1 MFCFMEGDAGSES
14 ARPDEWGAAVANGDA
29 TKLAELV
36 LLWSGSKPERALS
49 ILENC
54 VSLLEEVLEE
64 VEPSGPSPS
73 PLPPPPTDSD
83 AWGSAVASG
92 DATELAELVL
102 LWCGVLPHPALSIL
116 RGCVAVLEKEVALSA
131 PASSSLPSPQTSRG
145 PTRNSCLNALTVTL
159 NDTCDGK
166 SWYTSTKE
174 LQLASLE
181 FCMACRNHQTL
192 HLIVEAKTPR
202 RLLAAADAP
211 PTQQTSLA
219 CTRVPRVRARCVTWD
234 VTTAAELRIPILAM
248 TGVDCLEFGNAFG
261 GSLKAVAWPRR
272 LKRIEFCYS
281 SPFNRPIDQ
290 VEWPDSLQTL
300 LFGLSF
306 NQPIKAVR
314 WPACL
319 QRLVLGT
326 SFNQPIDGVE
336 WPVSLQELTFGFAFD
351 QPIEE
356 VSWPES
362 LRELSFGF
370 RFNQP
375 LEGAVWP
382 GSLKKLHLGDRFARP
397 IAQVEWPDSLKKLSV
412 GHAFDQPLGGTSWP
426 DSLQTLSFGNVFNQ
440 PIKDVRWPD
449 SLQTLSFGEL
459 FNQPINQVSWPAS
472 LRELTVGGNFRQNTA
487 EARWPPG
494 LVRRGAL

>member
-1 MFCFMEGDAGSES
+1 MFFFMEGDAGSGS
-14 ARPDEWGAAVANGDA
+14 ARPDEWGSAVANGDA
-29 TKLAELV
+29 AKLAELV
-36 LLWSGSKPERALS
+36 LLWSGSISERALS
-49 ILENC
+49 ILESC

-64 VEPSGPSPS
+64 VEPVGPTPS
-73 PLPPPPTDSD
+73 PLPPPPTDRD

-102 LWCGVLPHPALSIL
+102 LWCGALPHPALSIL
-116 RGCVAVLEKEVALSA
+116 RGCVAVLEKEVALA
-131 PASSSLPSPQTSRG
+131 AHASSPLPSPQTSRG
-145 PTRNSCLNALTVTL
+145 PNRNSCLNALTVAL
-159 NDTCDGK
+159 NETCDGK

-174 LQLASLE
+174 LQLTSLE

-192 HLIVEAKTPR
+192 HLSVDAQTPR

-211 PTQQTSLA
+211 PTHQTGLA
-219 CTRVPRVRARCVTWD
+219 YTRVPRLRARCVTWD
-234 VTTAAELRIPILAM
+234 IATAAELRIPIFAM

-261 GSLKAVAWPRR
+261 GSLEAVAWPRR

-290 VEWPDSLQTL
+290 VEWPESLQTL

-314 WPACL
+314 WPVCL

-326 SFNQPIDGVE
+326 SFDQPIDGVE
-336 WPVSLQELTFGFAFD
+336 WPASLQELTFGFAFD

-362 LRELSFGF
+362 LRELNFGF

-382 GSLKKLHLGDRFARP
+382 GSLKKLDLGDKFDQP
-397 IAQVEWPDSLKKLSV
+397 IAQVEWPDSLKKLRIGHYFNQPV
-412 GHAFDQPLGGTSWP
+412 GETSWP
-426 DSLQTLSFGNVFNQ
+426 DSLQTLSFGNNFNQ
-440 PIKDVRWPD
+440 PIKHVRWPD
-449 SLQTLSFGEL
+449 SLQTLSFGEC
-459 FNQPINQVSWPAS
+459 FNQPIKQVSWPAS
-472 LRELTVGGNFRQNTA
+472 LRELTVGRNFNQNTA
-487 EARWPPG
+487 GARWPPG